1 MFENSTILF
10 AKNNLSETMRDME
23 APLVRLT
30 KREDEVLLFLAKGMT
45 RDEIATKLFISAE
58 TVKMHTK
65 NIYRKLEAKN
75 KIDALLKLKMI

>member
-45 RDEIATKLFISAE
+45 RDEIASKLFISAE